1 MKIRKF
7 MQSFRLMTV
16 IAAAAG
22 FVACQ
27 ENTVDTQGEI
37 LPKLATD
44 AQNTYVAHY
53 KRACPRTLLS
63 MSVPILHGELR
74 LIAARVSPS
83 VRGVRFR
90 LR

>member
-1 MKIRKF
+1 

-44 AQNTYVAHY
+44 AQNTCQFQY
-53 KRACPRTLLS
+53 S
-63 MSVPILHGELR
+63 MANYG
-74 LIAARVSPS
+74 
-83 VRGVRFR
+83 
-90 LR
+90 

>member
-37 LPKLATD
+37 LAETRYGRPK
-44 AQNTYVAHY
+44 YVC
-53 KRACPRTLLS
+53 R
-63 MSVPILHGELR
+63 
-74 LIAARVSPS
+74 
-83 VRGVRFR
+83 
-90 LR
+90 

>member
-44 AQNTYVAHY
+44 AQNT
-53 KRACPRTLLS
+53 
-63 MSVPILHGELR
+63 
-74 LIAARVSPS
+74 
-83 VRGVRFR
+83 
-90 LR
+90 

>member
-44 AQNTYVAHY
+44 AQNTYVA
-53 KRACPRTLLS
+53 
-63 MSVPILHGELR
+63 VPILHGELR
-74 LIAARVSPS
+74 LIAARISPS